1 LKQRLKLLATESQ
14 HHSSKKNR
22 FTIVLV
28 PDEDASKAKNFRLAP
43 WQFAAGLLSFAAVVA
58 VFVMLVITY
67 TPVGEIFQFSNPGLE
82 NKYGKELVSLNQ
94 RMTGL
99 MEQLIE
105 LRSYNIK
112 LRRAMGENVVMSD
125 SGVVN
130 TTPRAA
136 EKEKNKAGKEQGQMA
151 AKVQP
156 LMSPEQQMIS
166 ARPVNQEAD
175 ARTAVAFPAILPTEG
190 YMTRGFE
197 PEHNHFGLDIAG
209 KTGDLIVAAADG
221 NIVFSGWTY
230 DDGYIVIVSHSSGF
244 MSFYKHNQS
253 LLRSSGSFVRRGEPI
268 ATLGNSGTTSS
279 GPHLHFE
286 IWKDGV
292 PVDPSI
298 YMINYYL

>member
-1 LKQRLKLLATESQ
+1 LKLLASENQ

-28 PDEDASKAKNFRLAP
+28 PNEDARKAKNFRFAP
-43 WQFAAGLLSFAAVVA
+43 WQFISGLIAFALVAVV
-58 VFVMLVITY
+58 FVILILTY
-67 TPVGEIFQFSNPGLE
+67 TPVGEIFPLSNPGLE
-82 NKYGKELVSLNQ
+82 NKYGKELISLNQ
-94 RMTGL
+94 RMTNL
-99 MEQLIE
+99 MEQLVE

-112 LRRAMGENVVMSD
+112 LRQALGENMTMSD
-125 SGVVN
+125 SGILK
-130 TTPRAA
+130 TTPRLAGIEKGNAA
-136 EKEKNKAGKEQGQMA
+136 REEQII

-156 LMSPEQQMIS
+156 LMNPEQRMIP
-166 ARPVNQEAD
+166 AHPVKLESD
-175 ARTAVAFPAILPTEG
+175 ARFLVSFPAILPTEG

-209 KTGDLIVAAADG
+209 KTGNLIIAAADG

-230 DDGYIVIVSHSSGF
+230 DDGYIVIVSHANGF

-253 LLRSSGSFVRRGEPI
+253 LLKSSGSFVRRGEPI

-298 YMINYYL
+298 YMINFYL

>member
-1 LKQRLKLLATESQ
+1 MAAESQ
-14 HHSSKKNR
+14 HHRSKKNR

-28 PDEDASKAKNFRLAP
+28 PDEDTRKAKNFRFAP
-43 WQFAAGLLSFAAVVA
+43 WQFVTGLITFAMMAAVLA
-58 VFVMLVITY
+58 ILILTY
-67 TPVGEIFQFSNPGLE
+67 TPVGEIFQFSNPRLE
-82 NKYGKELVSLNQ
+82 NKYSKELISLNQ
-94 RMTGL
+94 RMTSL
-99 MEQLIE
+99 MEQLVE
-105 LRSYNIK
+105 LRTYNIK
-112 LRRAMGENVVMSD
+112 LRRAMGENVTMSD
-125 SGVVN
+125 SGIVK
-130 TTPRAA
+130 TTPRTA
-136 EKEKNKAGKEQGQMA
+136 EIEKSKVGRAEQVA

-156 LMSPEQQMIS
+156 IMNPEQQVIYT
-166 ARPVNQEAD
+166 RPMKLETD
-175 ARTAVAFPAILPTEG
+175 TRIAVSFPAILPTEG

-209 KTGDLIVAAADG
+209 KTGNLIVSAADG

-230 DDGYIVIVSHSSGF
+230 DDGYIVIISHASGF

-253 LLRSSGSFVRRGEPI
+253 LLKSSGSFVHRGEPI

-298 YMINYYL
+298 YMINFYL